1 MTGLIVAVIVL
12 SCVVALGLYLTRKQ
26 IEADVKKLLN
36 DAKADAKAEVAKVE
50 SKL

>member
-26 IEADVKKLLN
+26 IGADVKKLLN
-36 DAKADAKAEVAKVE
+36 DAKADAEAAAK
-50 SKL
+50 KL